1 LNTSASLV
9 AVVLLLVANG
19 FFVAAEFALVKARGF
34 RIETMANDGS
44 AAAKLTLRIQANL
57 EAYLAACQL
66 GITMASLGLG
76 WVGEPA
82 VAALLE
88 PMFHFLGVPDAILHT
103 AAFLTGFLIFSSL
116 HIVVGEQV
124 PKTFAI
130 RQAEAVSVWIAYPL
144 HISYLIVYPLNWLL
158 NWASGSILTLFGVKE
173 ATHGEVYSSEEFKG
187 LVAVSSEHGEIEH
200 DKANML
206 KNLFEFDQR
215 QIGRVMIPRNSVVTL
230 DVSDPPEE
238 NLKKIR
244 ETGHSR
250 FPVLDKQNDD
260 DIVGMLLSIDL
271 YAAVLDGENEP
282 WADLRR
288 FCRPPLVVPE
298 AQRVATLFEEMRL
311 ARAHMAFV
319 VDEYGEFMGLVT
331 LEDLLEEIVGEIHDE
346 TDLEES
352 NVPIQEMKEDM
363 WEADGLASLGDIE
376 RITGLSIPSE
386 LEANSLSGLL
396 MNQLERMPEP
406 EDLIEMNNYKMT
418 VVDIQD
424 LRVGK
429 VIIEKLSESSPEADC
444 NKATE
449 ADPKP
454 Q

>member
-1 LNTSASLV
+1 MNTSASLV

-44 AAAKLTLRIQANL
+44 AAAKLTLRIQAHL

-88 PMFHFLGVPDAILHT
+88 PMFHFFGVPDAILHT
-103 AAFLTGFLIFSSL
+103 VAFITGFLIFSSL

-158 NWASGSILTLFGVKE
+158 NWASGSILSLFGVKE

-187 LVAVSSEHGEIEH
+187 MVAMSKEHGELEH
-200 DKANML
+200 DKADML

-215 QIGRVMIPRNSVVTL
+215 HIGRVMIPRNSVVTL
-230 DVSDPPEE
+230 DVNDPPED
-238 NLKKIR
+238 NLKKLR

-260 DIVGMLLSIDL
+260 ELIGMLLSIDV
-271 YAAVLDGENEP
+271 YAAVLDGESEP
-282 WADLRR
+282 WTDLRR
-288 FCRPPLVVPE
+288 FCRSPLVVPE
-298 AQRVATLFEEMRL
+298 SQRVSTLFEEMRK

-319 VDEYGEFMGLVT
+319 VDEYGEFMGMVT

-352 NVPIQEMKEDM
+352 HVPITEVGEGL

-376 RITGLSIPSE
+376 RLTGLKVPNE

-396 MNQLERMPEP
+396 MNQLERMPESK
-406 EDLIEMNNYKMT
+406 DIVEMNNFKMT
-418 VVDIQD
+418 VVDIKD
-424 LRVGK
+424 LRVGQ
-429 VIIEKLSESSPEADC
+429 VVIEKLPEPDPD
-444 NKATE
+444 TE
-449 ADPKP
+449 ADKEESS
-454 Q
+454 